1 MQIKFLYHSEN
12 SVRPFTYGF
21 RFVVRIGLNFVLSY
35 TPLERFTETLY
46 RFAYVRLSRYL
57 FDRDSLFVYIHNFRS
72 GFV

>member
-46 RFAYVRLSRYL
+46 GTVPFCLRPTF
-57 FDRDSLFVYIHNFRS
+57 SLLV
-72 GFV
+72 